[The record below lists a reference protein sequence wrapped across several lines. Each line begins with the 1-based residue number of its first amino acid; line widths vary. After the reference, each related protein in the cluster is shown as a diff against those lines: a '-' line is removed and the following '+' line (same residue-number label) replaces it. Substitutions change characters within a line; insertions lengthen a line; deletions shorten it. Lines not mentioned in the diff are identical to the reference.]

1 MLSKLSVAEVD
12 YQLRSFLMTPDNA
25 PVVLRMMVFVL
36 QSSDFRQEIKNILLS
51 RALSLIGS
59 GLLTEECVAVC
70 SELAALA
77 EPHLVEL
84 KDRVDRGISIADHH
98 MK

>member
-12 YQLRSFLMTPDNA
+12 YQLRSFLMTPENA
-25 PVVLRMMVFVL
+25 AVVLRMMVFVL

-59 GLLTEECVAVC
+59 GLLTEECVAAC
-70 SELAALA
+70 SELAALT
-77 EPHLVEL
+77 EPHLAEL
-84 KDRVDRGISIADHH
+84 KERVDRGISIADHH